1 MEKISTVRSVQSVPS
16 SREKRKALIE
26 KSAADMAIAL
36 EAKAVFTFGTVD
48 SRSFVNLSI
57 PVIDITQ
64 IKNVIEKLS
73 NLDHENL
80 SRIQNLAENVR
91 NEADKNTSLILN
103 AAAVEYIL
111 GRIDSGCVIGVIS
124 SPDTYSILVH
134 NMEENENVKSICECE
149 KRIKSET
156 LQNVLNL
163 SLDIAMKGREGKKIG
178 TAFII
183 GDEEEVMSRSHQIIL
198 NPFRSQDSNFEIN
211 VNKKE
216 NRETV
221 IGFAQLDGIF
231 VLSGAGK
238 ILAAGRYLDVDT
250 RDIEIDKGLGTR
262 HLSCATITRDTNAVA
277 VVISESGGT
286 IRIYMDGKEIMF
298 IEPSASLIEIDGK
311 NID

>member
-211 VNKKE
+211 INKKE

-231 VLSGAGK
+231 VLSGTGK

-298 IEPSASLIEIDGK
+298 IEPSVSLIEIDGEK
-311 NID
+311 VD

>member
-1 MEKISTVRSVQSVPS
+1 MEKISTIRSIRSVSNS
-16 SREKRKALIE
+16 GEKRNALIE

-36 EAKAVFTFGTVD
+36 GAKAVFTFGNVD
-48 SRSFVNLSI
+48 HRSFLNLTI

-64 IKNVIEKLS
+64 IKTVIEKLS
-73 NLDHENL
+73 NLNRENL
-80 SRIQNLAENVR
+80 YRIQNIAENIR
-91 NEADKNTSLILN
+91 NESDKNLSLILN

-111 GRIDSGCVIGVIS
+111 GKIDSGYVIGVI
-124 SPDTYSILVH
+124 YSHDSHSIIIH
-134 NMEENENVKSICECE
+134 NMEENENVKSIHECE
-149 KRIKSET
+149 KRIKPET
-156 LQNVLNL
+156 LQSVLNI

-183 GDEEEVMSRSHQIIL
+183 GDEEEVISRSHQIIL

-211 VNKKE
+211 INKKE

-221 IGFAQLDGIF
+221 MGFSQLDGVF

-262 HLSCATITRDTNAVA
+262 HLSCATITRDTNAIS
-277 VVISESGGT
+277 VVVSETGGT

-298 IEPSASLIEIDGK
+298 IEPNISSIEIDGK
-311 NID
+311 KTG